1 MVLNRRSTVKDTMN
15 RHCERSEA
23 IHVSRKERMDC
34 FAALAMTMR
43 KRPGSLPAF
52 VCVPRMRRKHAAS
65 RPGHVVAYFASAR
78 FGGEA
83 GHDLIRVS

>member
-1 MVLNRRSTVKDTMN
+1 MR
-15 RHCERSEA
+15 CGG
-23 IHVSRKERMDC
+23 
-34 FAALAMTMR
+34 ALLIRGPSSKLGVGPGSAKRR
-43 KRPGSLPAF
+43 KR
-52 VCVPRMRRKHAAS
+52 AAS